1 MTGCPAIEVLAIEVL
16 AEVPCMALQVCDSDF
31 FLQTLPLLRESPDV
45 ALVRP
50 ACPAM
55 PHRRSCTGGS
65 PCWTPAEPCFA
76 RISLHF

>member
-1 MTGCPAIEVLAIEVL
+1 MT
-16 AEVPCMALQVCDSDF
+16 LQVCDSDF

-55 PHRRSCTGGS
+55 PCRSTCMGGS
-65 PCWTPAEPCFA
+65 ACWISAELCFKGF
-76 RISLHF
+76 SL